1 MAIDWG
7 YAVLVSVVG
16 FGLVFVILV
25 ILYFVILLT
34 GKVLQK
40 MGLDEPAVEN
50 GKK

>member
-7 YAVLVSVVG
+7 YAALVSVVG

-25 ILYFVILLT
+25 VLYFVILFT
-34 GKVLQK
+34 GKILQK
-40 MGLDEPAVEN
+40 MGLDKPVVES